1 MTGVS
6 RQKQKLLTM
15 KKLFET
21 KTDEKHTITGNRLIE
36 ILGDYGIKAE
46 RKISMTIS
54 RPSATAEWILR

>member
-36 ILGDYGIKAE
+36 ILGDYGV
-46 RKISMTIS
+46 RLSTTIS

>member
-46 RKISMTIS
+46 RKTMTIS